1 MADETMSTYTK
12 KIIHEPGALA
22 PMAVKIAGTTI
33 KAGFVVSAV
42 GQTFGT
48 DGVQRDVAL
57 CTVAT
62 THVPYGVV
70 LQEPDVDI
78 DTAHTDNDAAR
89 VARIGSG
96 AVVWCFL
103 KTSAATAL
111 YPGMPVY
118 APTDGGGS
126 IEVLLGMAT
135 NATASWAANRLRQ
148 QQYVGIADDYQAV
161 SAGGWTCVKVILTGA
176 GCGALGGA

>member
-1 MADETMSTYTK
+1 MADETMSTYTN
-12 KIIHEPGALA
+12 KILHEPGALA
-22 PMAVKIAGTTI
+22 PQACKANGTL

-42 GQTFGT
+42 GETFGT
-48 DGVQRDVAL
+48 DGVTRDVAL

-78 DTAHTDNDAAR
+78 DTAHTDGDAIR

-96 AVVWCFL
+96 AVVWVFL

-118 APTDGGGS
+118 APTDGGGAV
-126 IEVLLGMAT
+126 EVLLGMAT
-135 NATASWAANRLRQ
+135 NATASHAAHRLRQ
-148 QQYVGIADDYQAV
+148 QQYIGVSDDYQAV
-161 SAGGWTCVKVILTGA
+161 SAGGWTCVKIILTGA

>member
-22 PMAVKIAGTTI
+22 PMAVKINGSTI
-33 KAGFVVSAV
+33 KAGFVVTAV
-42 GQTFGT
+42 GETFGT
-48 DGVQRDVAL
+48 DGATRDVAL

-70 LQEPDVDI
+70 LQEPDVDM
-78 DTAHTDNDAAR
+78 DTAHTDGDAAR

-96 AVVWCFL
+96 SVVWCFL

-118 APTDGGGS
+118 APIDGGGAV
-126 IEVLLGMAT
+126 EVLLGMAT
-135 NATASWAANRLRQ
+135 NATASHTAWRGRAA
-148 QQYVGIADDYQAV
+148 QYVGIADDYQAV
-161 SAGGWTCVKVILTGA
+161 SAGGWTCVKVILAGA
-176 GCGALGGA
+176 GTGALGGA